1 MCIYLS
7 TDILSNIT
15 KSFTYMSIQNEI
27 KNFKIYHKFC
37 SNNIKYFFKTNF
49 SILFLRIRC

>member
-15 KSFTYMSIQNEI
+15 KSFTYIRIQNEI
-27 KNFKIYHKFC
+27 KNFEIYHKFC
-37 SNNIKYFFKTNF
+37 NNNIEYFHQIKYN
-49 SILFLRIRC
+49 